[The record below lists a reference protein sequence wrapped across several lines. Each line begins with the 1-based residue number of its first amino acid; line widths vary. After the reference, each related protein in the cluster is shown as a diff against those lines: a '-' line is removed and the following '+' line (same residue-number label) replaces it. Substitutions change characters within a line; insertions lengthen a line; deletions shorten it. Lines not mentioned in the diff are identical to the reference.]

1 MRGGRALEKQR
12 YELHPI
18 SPQTTCKQEESA
30 VKYLKFWEEKNHQS
44 RILYPVKLISKKRGG
59 GGGIRTFSDHK
70 NWGNIFPVDLP
81 CKKHYKK
88 LFREKENHLGKK
100 CRYPQRKKEHQ
111 RRNKWR

>member
-1 MRGGRALEKQR
+1 MGGGRALEKQR

-59 GGGIRTFSDHK
+59 GGENKDFLR
-70 NWGNIFPVDLP
+70 PQ
-81 CKKHYKK
+81 K
-88 LFREKENHLGKK
+88 LREYIPSRPALQETLQEALQRERKSFR
-100 CRYPQRKKEHQ
+100 
-111 RRNKWR
+111 